1 MPCLAV
7 IRQHKKKISTTK
19 ARRSPEY
26 QLCDGYQAD
35 GLYKIEVKFFDKG
48 QLDSMANKVTTA
60 VFPVAG
66 MGTRFLP
73 ATKSVP
79 KEIMTLVDRP
89 LIQYAIDEARAA
101 GITEFIFVT
110 SRGKGALEDYFDLAP
125 NLEEELR
132 RKGKHDMLKVLEE
145 TNMDSGAIAYV
156 RQHKA
161 LGLGHAVW
169 CARRLIGDQPFAV
182 ILPDDVIAGKK
193 PCLQQMVEAYAE
205 TGGNMV
211 AAMEVVP
218 EKTSSYGIL
227 DVESDEGKLL
237 KVKGMVEKPN
247 PEDSPSNL
255 AVIGRY
261 ILSPS
266 VLKNLDEMKK
276 GAGGEIQLTD
286 AIASEVDNG
295 RNVYGYR
302 FEGQRFDCGSKSG
315 FLQATVAYGL
325 ARPELREDLASY
337 LRDIAPTL

>member
-1 MPCLAV
+1 MV
-7 IRQHKKKISTTK
+7 
-19 ARRSPEY
+19 
-26 QLCDGYQAD
+26 
-35 GLYKIEVKFFDKG
+35 
-48 QLDSMANKVTTA
+48 NKVTTA

-73 ATKSVP
+73 ATKSIP

-110 SRGKGALEDYFDLAP
+110 SRGKGVLEDYFDLAP
-125 NLEEELR
+125 HLEEELK

-169 CARRLIGDQPFAV
+169 CARRLIGDKPFAV
-182 ILPDDVIAGKK
+182 ILPDDVISAQK
-193 PCLQQMVEAYAE
+193 PCLQQMVEAYEE

-211 AAMEVVP
+211 AAMEVAP

-227 DVESDEGKLL
+227 DVESDAGNLL
-237 KVKGMVEKPN
+237 KVKGMVEKP
-247 PEDSPSNL
+247 EAEESPSNL

-286 AIASEVDNG
+286 AIAAEIENKRS
-295 RNVYGYR
+295 VYGYR
-302 FEGQRFDCGSKSG
+302 FVGQRFDCGSKSG

-325 ARPELREDLASY
+325 VRPELREDLVGY
-337 LRDIAPTL
+337 LKEIAPTL